1 MRVILVNL
9 VKKYLAQKYAE
20 ANLHGKSHGRQGNS
34 NSCARINRCVPTR
47 HLALSSGMAPA
58 IPVITLK
65 RVDAGKLYDFFE
77 RGEIDAIRFLLTL
90 LEIIFF
96 LLWNVDKAV
105 SYIYVNWMTTDR

>member
-65 RVDAGKLYDFFE
+65 RVDAGKLYDFL
-77 RGEIDAIRFLLTL
+77 RGEKPTPFVSY

-96 LLWNVDKAV
+96 LLWNVDKVV